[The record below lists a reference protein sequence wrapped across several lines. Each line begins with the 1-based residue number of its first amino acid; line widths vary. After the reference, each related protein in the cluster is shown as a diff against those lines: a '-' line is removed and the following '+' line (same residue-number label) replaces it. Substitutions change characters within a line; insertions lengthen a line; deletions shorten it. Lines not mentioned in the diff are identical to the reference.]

1 MLEKVKIA
9 VARHAGFCL
18 GVKRAIDTALE
29 LARNRKQPIYT
40 LGPLIHNRQ
49 VIETLEEK
57 NIKSVSDLSQIKD
70 SNAILV
76 IRAHGIPQKEEKKL
90 RATNMEII
98 DATCPLVKK
107 VHSNIQHYSQK
118 GYETIIVG
126 DKDHAEVIGLMS
138 YAQDNCHIISCPDDA
153 RKLPNLKKANIVAQT
168 TQEEKIFSAC
178 VEVIRKKTDELIISN
193 TICAPT
199 KERQKETI
207 ELAKGCDLVI
217 VVGGRNSA
225 NTQRLFKICSKL
237 AKEAIHI
244 EKDDELPN
252 DALNN
257 KRNIF
262 ITAGA
267 STPNWMIEK
276 VLEKTK
282 ELSKKEKSFWA
293 EKLTFLGKLFVTGN
307 LYTAISAMSLTY
319 ICMKLES
326 VKMDARLII
335 LSGLFVASLHIINR
349 MAEKGAVVPDRAQK
363 FLFIR
368 FKTAVKLIG
377 ILFGIFSIIISAI
390 FGLKILIITALF
402 WLAGIFYPYKTFAG
416 LNKFSNFPASK
427 DIVTALGWSFVCA
440 GLPAISGG
448 TIAYKSTQLALL
460 FALLLVFMR
469 SVLVGISNV
478 HNDMI
483 VGNENFY
490 KAVGAKLTYLTVTLI
505 FIFLEIVLITLFNM
519 GWKEVLA
526 RALFFGLFYYMAI
539 TALFFFKKIPER
551 ISSEAIIDFQFILLG
566 MLAFIAT

>member
-1 MLEKVKIA
+1 MPEKVKIL
-9 VARHAGFCL
+9 VARHAGFCP
-18 GVKRAIDTALE
+18 GVKKAIDMALA

-57 NIKSVSDLSQIKD
+57 NIKAIGDISQIND
-70 SNAILV
+70 SNSILV
-76 IRAHGIPQKEEKKL
+76 IRAHGIPQKEEQKL
-90 RATNMEII
+90 RATTMEII

-107 VHSNIQHYSQK
+107 VHSNIRDYSQK
-118 GYETIIVG
+118 GYATIIVG
-126 DKDHAEVIGLMS
+126 DADHAEVIGLMS
-138 YAQDNCHIISCPDDA
+138 YAKDNCHVISGPDEA
-153 RKLPNLKKANIVAQT
+153 RKLPALKKANIVAQT
-168 TQEEKIFSAC
+168 TQEERIFNEC
-178 VEVIRKKTDELIISN
+178 VEIIREKTDELTVSN

-199 KERQKETI
+199 RERQKETI
-207 ELAKGCDLVI
+207 EFAKNCDLVI

-237 AKEAIHI
+237 AKDAIHI

-257 KRNIF
+257 RRNIF

-276 VLEKTK
+276 VLEKTR
-282 ELSKKEKSFWA
+282 ELSKKEKSFLA
-293 EKLTFLGKLFVTGN
+293 EKLTFIGKLFVTGN

-326 VKMDARLII
+326 VKIDTRLII
-335 LSGLFVASLHIINR
+335 LSGLFVASLHIIHR
-349 MAEKGAVVPDRAQK
+349 MAEKGSVVPDRAQK

-368 FKTAVKLIG
+368 FKTAVKLLG
-377 ILFGIFSIIISAI
+377 IIFGISSIIISAL
-390 FGLKILIITALF
+390 FGIKILIVTALF
-402 WLAGIFYPYKTFAG
+402 WLAGIFYPYKAISG
-416 LNKFSNFPASK
+416 LNKFSDFPASK

-440 GLPAISGG
+440 GLPAIAGE
-448 TIAYKSTQLALL
+448 TIAYKSSQLALL

-469 SVLVGISNV
+469 SVLLGISNV

-490 KAVGAKLTYLTVTLI
+490 KAVGPKLTYATVTLI

-519 GWKEVLA
+519 GWKEVLV
-526 RALFFGLFYYMAI
+526 RTMFFGLFYYMVI
-539 TALFFFKKIPER
+539 TALFFLKKIPER
-551 ISSEAIIDFQFILLG
+551 ISSETIIDFQFIFLGLLT
-566 MLAFIAT
+566 FIAA